1 MRSHSQISLTDKKT
15 IAVANFDRNC
25 IDAGIRKKEL
35 RMESTE
41 AEANDFIEAGESVS
55 EETSDLVE
63 LDSGPR
69 ASKRPRT
76 AEDRE
81 HEARM
86 AKLKYEHVFELK
98 KLKLQHE
105 HEERIEKL
113 EHEHEER
120 MANRKYEHEEFV
132 IQHSGFEIIFVMQ
145 YLS

>member
-1 MRSHSQISLTDKKT
+1 
-15 IAVANFDRNC
+15 
-25 IDAGIRKKEL
+25 
-35 RMESTE
+35 MESTE
-41 AEANDFIEAGESVS
+41 AAANDFIEAGESVS
-55 EETSDLVE
+55 EERSDLVE

-86 AKLKYEHVFELK
+86 TKLKYEHVERIELK
-98 KLKLQHE
+98 KL
-105 HEERIEKL
+105 KL